1 MSVADLRPAL
11 LFFLFVY
18 IYFKYYLIAFHWKAK
33 VLVLKPGTWFFF
45 LSFFFCFFFISAIPC
60 LNAEEIWAPDEEQQ
74 VEVAGSVC
82 YNQLRLWK
90 GRKKKECPVC
100 VLQPS
105 PISISARSHSAI
117 NNSRVC
123 DVSNRS
129 RLYWWTWTDEDD
141 VGDAIRC
148 SDYFP

>member
-33 VLVLKPGTWFFF
+33 VLVLKPGTFFF
-45 LSFFFCFFFISAIPC
+45 LSFFFVFFLSLQSLVWTPRKSELLTRSNRWRLLAPCAITSC
-60 LNAEEIWAPDEEQQ
+60 AYEKEE
-74 VEVAGSVC
+74 
-82 YNQLRLWK
+82 R
-90 GRKKKECPVC
+90 KKECPVC

-105 PISISARSHSAI
+105 PVSISARSHSAI